1 MEFTI
6 YEFNELTN
14 FLIDGFYGLNDLNG
28 FNDFNG
34 FNGFKDCN
42 ALNDLNMN
50 RENRDRQSVLSV
62 DDDGDLR
69 DLLHELI
76 SDMGLISVTAVDGMD
91 ALQKMAEEQFDI
103 VITDINMPRLNG
115 IGLIKR
121 IAAEYSDTDVI
132 AITGF
137 QTEYN
142 YTDIIA
148 LGASDFISKPINMN
162 EFEAKIRRL
171 VRERKMRFE
180 LRQLSTCD
188 ALTGLYN
195 RRYLD
200 ENLMKEAI
208 RASRQH
214 YDLYLLLIDIDNFKI
229 YNDKYGH
236 QQGDRLLKEL
246 AQIISRNIRMNV
258 DLGYRYGGDEFAV
271 TILHANPRQA
281 LMVAERFCREY
292 NEKNLHPTSLS
303 IGIAK
308 LKNSS
313 NNLERDLDNMIRKA
327 DQALYLAKNNGGNQK
342 VLVEVNSD

>member
-1 MEFTI
+1 
-6 YEFNELTN
+6 
-14 FLIDGFYGLNDLNG
+14 
-28 FNDFNG
+28 
-34 FNGFKDCN
+34 
-42 ALNDLNMN
+42 MN
-50 RENRDRQSVLSV
+50 REDRDRQSVLSV

-91 ALQKMAEEQFDI
+91 ALEKMAEEKFDI

-180 LRQLSTCD
+180 LRRLSTCD

-200 ENLMKEAI
+200 ENLIKEAI
-208 RASRQH
+208 RASRQR

-258 DLGYRYGGDEFAV
+258 DSGYRYGGDEFAV

-313 NNLERDLDNMIRKA
+313 KNLEQDLDNLIRKA
-327 DQALYLAKNNGGNQK
+327 DQALYLAKNNGGNQE
-342 VLVEVNSD
+342 VLVEVSSE

>member
-1 MEFTI
+1 
-6 YEFNELTN
+6 
-14 FLIDGFYGLNDLNG
+14 
-28 FNDFNG
+28 
-34 FNGFKDCN
+34 
-42 ALNDLNMN
+42 
-50 RENRDRQSVLSV
+50 VLSV
-62 DDDGDLR
+62 DDDRDLR

-76 SDMGLISVTAVDGMD
+76 SDMGLTSATAVDGMD
-91 ALQKMAEEQFDI
+91 ALAKMEEEQFDI
-103 VITDINMPRLNG
+103 VVTDINMPRLNG

-121 IAAEYSDTDVI
+121 IAADYIDTDVI

-148 LGASDFISKPINMN
+148 LGASDFISKPININ
-162 EFEAKIRRL
+162 EFEAKIKRI
-171 VRERKMRFE
+171 VRERNMRSE
-180 LRQLSTCD
+180 LRRLSTCD

-200 ENLMKEAI
+200 ENLRNEAI

-246 AQIISRNIRMNV
+246 AEIISRNIRNNV
-258 DLGYRYGGDEFAV
+258 DSGYRYGGDEFAV
-271 TILHANPRQA
+271 TVLHANPQQA
-281 LMVAERFCREY
+281 IMVAERFCKEY
-292 NEKNLHPTSLS
+292 NEKNLIPTSLS

-308 LKNSS
+308 MKNSS
-313 NNLERDLDNMIRKA
+313 KNLEQDLDNMIREA

-342 VLVEVNSD
+342 VMLELSSD

>member
-1 MEFTI
+1 
-6 YEFNELTN
+6 
-14 FLIDGFYGLNDLNG
+14 
-28 FNDFNG
+28 
-34 FNGFKDCN
+34 
-42 ALNDLNMN
+42 
-50 RENRDRQSVLSV
+50 VLSV
-62 DDDGDLR
+62 DDDQDLR

-76 SDMGLISVTAVDGMD
+76 IEMGLISVTAVDGMD
-91 ALQKMAEEQFDI
+91 ALEKMEEKQFDI

-162 EFEAKIRRL
+162 EFEAKIKRI
-171 VRERKMRFE
+171 VRERKMRSE
-180 LRQLSTCD
+180 LRRLSTCD

-195 RRYLD
+195 RRHLD
-200 ENLMKEAI
+200 ENLQKEAI

-214 YDLYLLLIDIDNFKI
+214 YDLYLLLIDIDNFKS

-246 AQIISRNIRMNV
+246 ARIISRNIRNNV
-258 DLGYRYGGDEFAV
+258 DSGYRYGGDEFAV
-271 TILHANPRQA
+271 TILHANPQQA
-281 LMVAERFCREY
+281 LMVADRFCREY
-292 NEKNLHPTSLS
+292 NERNLHPTSLS

-313 NNLERDLDNMIRKA
+313 NNLEQDLDSMIRKA
-327 DQALYLAKNNGGNQK
+327 DQALYIAKNNGGNQK
-342 VLVEVNSD
+342 VMVELNSD

>member
-1 MEFTI
+1 M
-6 YEFNELTN
+6 
-14 FLIDGFYGLNDLNG
+14 
-28 FNDFNG
+28 
-34 FNGFKDCN
+34 
-42 ALNDLNMN
+42 
-50 RENRDRQSVLSV
+50 LSV
-62 DDDGDLR
+62 DDDQDLR

-76 SDMGLISVTAVDGMD
+76 IEMGLISVTAVDGMD
-91 ALQKMAEEQFDI
+91 ALEKMEEKQFDI

-148 LGASDFISKPINMN
+148 LGASDFISKPININ
-162 EFEAKIRRL
+162 EFEAKIKRI
-171 VRERKMRFE
+171 VRERSMRFE
-180 LRQLSTCD
+180 LRQLSICD

-200 ENLMKEAI
+200 ENLRNEAI

-246 AQIISRNIRMNV
+246 AQIISSNTRNNV
-258 DLGYRYGGDEFAV
+258 DSGYRYGGDEFAV
-271 TILHANPRQA
+271 TVLHANPRQA
-281 LMVAERFCREY
+281 LMVADRFCKEY
-292 NEKNLHPTSLS
+292 NEKNLIPTSLS

-313 NNLERDLDNMIRKA
+313 NNLEQDIDNMIREA

-342 VLVEVNSD
+342 VMLELSS

>member
-1 MEFTI
+1 
-6 YEFNELTN
+6 
-14 FLIDGFYGLNDLNG
+14 LNG
-28 FNDFNG
+28 FNDS
-34 FNGFKDCN
+34 
-42 ALNDLNMN
+42 NDSNMN
-50 RENRDRQSVLSV
+50 RENRARQSVLSV
-62 DDDGDLR
+62 DDDRDLR

-76 SDMGLISVTAVDGMD
+76 SDMGLISATAMDGVD
-91 ALQKMAEEQFDI
+91 ALEKMEEEQFDI

-115 IGLIKR
+115 IGLIRR
-121 IAAEYSDTDVI
+121 IAVGYSDTDVI

-162 EFEAKIRRL
+162 EFEAKIKRI
-171 VRERKMRFE
+171 VRERNMRFE
-180 LRQLSTCD
+180 LKRLSNCD

-195 RRYLD
+195 RRHLD
-200 ENLMKEAI
+200 ENLRKEAI

-214 YDLYLLLIDIDNFKI
+214 YDLYLLLIDIDNFKL
-229 YNDKYGH
+229 YNDRNGH

-246 AQIISRNIRMNV
+246 AQMISRNIRDNV
-258 DLGYRYGGDEFAV
+258 DSGYRYGGDEFAV

-308 LKNSS
+308 MKNSS
-313 NNLERDLDNMIRKA
+313 NNLEHDLDDMIRKA

-342 VLVEVNSD
+342 VMVKLNSDRADSY

>member
-1 MEFTI
+1 
-6 YEFNELTN
+6 
-14 FLIDGFYGLNDLNG
+14 LNG
-28 FNDFNG
+28 FNDFND
-34 FNGFKDCN
+34 FNGF
-42 ALNDLNMN
+42 NDLNMN

-69 DLLHELI
+69 ELLHELI
-76 SDMGLISVTAVDGMD
+76 SDMGLMSVTAVDGMD

-180 LRQLSTCD
+180 LRRLSTCD

-200 ENLMKEAI
+200 ENLIKEAI
-208 RASRQH
+208 RASRQR

-258 DLGYRYGGDEFAV
+258 DSGYRYGGDEFAV

-313 NNLERDLDNMIRKA
+313 KNLEQDLDNLIRKA
-327 DQALYLAKNNGGNQK
+327 DQALYLAKNNGGNQE
-342 VLVEVNSD
+342 VLVEVSSE

>member
-1 MEFTI
+1 
-6 YEFNELTN
+6 
-14 FLIDGFYGLNDLNG
+14 
-28 FNDFNG
+28 
-34 FNGFKDCN
+34 
-42 ALNDLNMN
+42 MN
-50 RENRDRQSVLSV
+50 RENRARQSVLSV
-62 DDDGDLR
+62 DDDRDLR

-76 SDMGLISVTAVDGMD
+76 IDMGLLSVTAVDGMD
-91 ALQKMAEEQFDI
+91 ALEKMEEEQFDI

-121 IAAEYSDTDVI
+121 VAAEYIDTDVI

-148 LGASDFISKPINMN
+148 LGASDFISKPININ
-162 EFEAKIRRL
+162 EFEAKIRRI
-171 VRERKMRFE
+171 VRERNMRSE
-180 LRQLSTCD
+180 LRRLSTCD

-200 ENLMKEAI
+200 ENLRNEAI

-246 AQIISRNIRMNV
+246 AEIISRNIRNNV
-258 DLGYRYGGDEFAV
+258 DSGYRYGGDEFAV
-271 TILHANPRQA
+271 TVLHANPRQA
-281 LMVAERFCREY
+281 LMVAERFCKEY
-292 NEKNLHPTSLS
+292 NEKNLLPTSLS

-313 NNLERDLDNMIRKA
+313 NNLEQDLDDMIREA

-342 VLVEVNSD
+342 VMVELS

>member
-1 MEFTI
+1 
-6 YEFNELTN
+6 
-14 FLIDGFYGLNDLNG
+14 
-28 FNDFNG
+28 
-34 FNGFKDCN
+34 
-42 ALNDLNMN
+42 MN
-50 RENRDRQSVLSV
+50 RENRARQSVLSV
-62 DDDGDLR
+62 DDDRDLR

-76 SDMGLISVTAVDGMD
+76 SDMGLTSATAVDGMD
-91 ALQKMAEEQFDI
+91 ALAKMEEEQFDI
-103 VITDINMPRLNG
+103 VVTDINMPRLNG

-121 IAAEYSDTDVI
+121 IAADYIDTDVI

-148 LGASDFISKPINMN
+148 LGASDFISKPININ
-162 EFEAKIRRL
+162 EFEAKIKRI
-171 VRERKMRFE
+171 VRERNMRSE
-180 LRQLSTCD
+180 LRRLSTCD

-200 ENLMKEAI
+200 ENLRNEAI

-246 AQIISRNIRMNV
+246 AEIISRNIRNNV
-258 DLGYRYGGDEFAV
+258 DSGYRYGGDEFAV
-271 TILHANPRQA
+271 TVLHANPQQA
-281 LMVAERFCREY
+281 IMVAERFCKEY
-292 NEKNLHPTSLS
+292 NEKNLIPTSLS

-308 LKNSS
+308 MKNTSK
-313 NNLERDLDNMIRKA
+313 NLEQDLDNMIREA

-342 VLVEVNSD
+342 VMLELSSD